1 MNKLIFFLVIPF
13 FSSVAHADLSGN
25 DLIDRCRTLEHQL
38 ALIRYD
44 LKVKPDSVR
53 LYREYGLA
61 NKEFQALLCPITS
74 VTRNSVV
81 FDSVDIVNN

>member
-1 MNKLIFFLVIPF
+1 MIKLIFLSITF
-13 FSSVAHADLSGN
+13 FYASIVNADIAGN

-61 NKEFQALLCPITS
+61 NKEFQALLCPVTS

-81 FDSVDIVNN
+81 FDSVHIVNN